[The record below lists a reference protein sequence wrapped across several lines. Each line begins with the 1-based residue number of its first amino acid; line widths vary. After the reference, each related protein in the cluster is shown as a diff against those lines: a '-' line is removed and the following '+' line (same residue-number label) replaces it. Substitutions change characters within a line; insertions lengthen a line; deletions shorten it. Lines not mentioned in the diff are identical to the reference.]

1 MPLIRKEET
10 RMMSEKARVRNGREF
25 FNRYHYCLAALNA
38 YITDARKICELLESC
53 NGNAANAL
61 EQIDLMAQRDREN
74 SSHSDYQ
81 RARKRLLHAA
91 KLGSK

>member
-1 MPLIRKEET
+1 M
-10 RMMSEKARVRNGREF
+10 
-25 FNRYHYCLAALNA
+25 
-38 YITDARKICELLESC
+38 CELLESC

-91 KLGSK
+91 IEHIKFNAQTRSIGAFAPVDANTFDAMSVAEDGL

>member
-1 MPLIRKEET
+1 MR
-10 RMMSEKARVRNGREF
+10 SAKARVQDGREF
-25 FNRYHYCLAALNA
+25 LNRYQDCLAALDA
-38 YITDARKICELLESC
+38 YMTDARRMCDLLESC

-61 EQIDLMAQRDREN
+61 EQLDLMAQRDREN